1 MQNLAVS
8 SYFLKMSNQGLSK
21 FSISSLIFGFGFL
34 YVPILILI
42 VYSFNDSRLVTVWSG
57 FSFKSYVELFEDQQI
72 LNAAWLSL
80 KIAFLCACM
89 SLILGLMA
97 SLALVRFGRFRG
109 HLTFAGMIT
118 APLVMPE
125 VITGL
130 SLLLLFVAM
139 EQALGWPAGRGM
151 LTIFIA
157 HVTFS
162 TAFVTVILS
171 SRLREVDRSIEEA
184 AMDLGA
190 SPLKVFFVI
199 TLPIISPALLAAW
212 LLGFTLSLDD
222 LVIASFVSGPGS
234 TTLPMK
240 VFSSVR
246 LGVSPKINAL
256 ATIIIFLVSFGVL
269 LAGWL
274 SLRWE
279 KKRKLETLQ
288 LAAESSK

>member
-1 MQNLAVS
+1 
-8 SYFLKMSNQGLSK
+8 MSDQRLSK

-34 YVPILILI
+34 YVPIMILI

-57 FSFKSYVELFEDQQI
+57 FSFKSYFELFQDQQI
-72 LNAAWLSL
+72 LDAAWLSL
-80 KIAFLCACM
+80 EIAFLCACM

-109 HLTFAGMIT
+109 HMTFAGMIT

-139 EQALGWPAGRGM
+139 EQAFGWPAGRGM

-190 SPLKVFFVI
+190 TPLKVFFVI
-199 TLPIISPALLAAW
+199 TLPIIAPALMAAW

-256 ATIIIFLVSFGVL
+256 ATIIIFLVSFGVIIT
-269 LAGWL
+269 GWL

-279 KKRKLETLQ
+279 KKRKLESMQ
-288 LAAESSK
+288 LSAES

>member
-1 MQNLAVS
+1 
-8 SYFLKMSNQGLSK
+8 MSDQRLSK

-34 YVPILILI
+34 YVPIMILI

-57 FSFKSYVELFEDQQI
+57 FSFKSYFELFQDQQI
-72 LNAAWLSL
+72 LDAAWLSL
-80 KIAFLCACM
+80 EIALLCACM

-109 HLTFAGMIT
+109 HMTFAGMIT

-139 EQALGWPAGRGM
+139 EQTFGWPAGRGM

-190 SPLKVFFVI
+190 TPLKVFFVI
-199 TLPIISPALLAAW
+199 TLPIIAPALLAAW

-256 ATIIIFLVSFGVL
+256 ATIIIFLVSFGVFIT
-269 LAGWL
+269 GWL

-279 KKRKLETLQ
+279 KKRKLESMQ
-288 LAAESSK
+288 LSAES